1 MTKSTPRK
9 RATRTTGS
17 TGTRKRVVARSPA
30 TKTAARK
37 QAAATKKALA
47 AAGESKAARKPPEPN
62 EETLTLD
69 DYSEQVQT
77 AVRAASAKKA
87 EKIMILDLRHTS
99 AFTDVFVVCTGQ
111 NARQVKA
118 IVDSVEEALKA
129 LGQRPVAVEGYRGS
143 EWVLVDYFDFVV
155 HVFTPESREF
165 YALERLWGNAIRVEV
180 ADEPAVVG
188 GRRPA

>member
-17 TGTRKRVVARSPA
+17 TGTRKRVAARSPA

-62 EETLTLD
+62 EETLTLA
-69 DYSEQVQT
+69 DYSAEIQS
-77 AVRAASAKKA
+77 AVRAAAAKKA
-87 EKIMILDLRHTS
+87 ERITVLDLRHTS
-99 AFTDVFVVCTGQ
+99 AFTDVFVLATGQ

-118 IVDSVEEALKA
+118 IVDNVEETLRATH
-129 LGQRPVAVEGYRGS
+129 GQRPVATEGYRNS

-165 YALERLWGNAIRVEV
+165 YALERLWGSAIRVEV
-180 ADEPAVVG
+180 SDEAAS
-188 GRRPA
+188 RPA